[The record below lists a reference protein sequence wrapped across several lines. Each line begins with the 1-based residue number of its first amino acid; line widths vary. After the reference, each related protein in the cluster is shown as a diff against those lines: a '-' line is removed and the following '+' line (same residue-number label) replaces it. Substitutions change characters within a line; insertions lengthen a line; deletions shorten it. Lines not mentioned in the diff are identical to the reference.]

1 LIAIIRQV
9 DPRHCNLAEKQL
21 VLEIHQSENVMP
33 DKPKINNL
41 TPEEIEKLRD
51 LEPDAL
57 PLPLPENEEIL
68 DEIPEE
74 DEFYTPR
81 EEKPVPGEGP

>member
-1 LIAIIRQV
+1 
-9 DPRHCNLAEKQL
+9 
-21 VLEIHQSENVMP
+21 MP
-33 DKPKINNL
+33 DKPKVI
-41 TPEEIEKLRD
+41 EISQQEIETLKD

-57 PLPLPENEEIL
+57 PLLPLQKEEIL

-74 DEFYTPR
+74 DEFFTPR